1 MRELLTSARKKPEGV
16 SNNLWTERLS
26 VMIVTVVSFV
36 QDTGLLVS
44 NFCLGKTKGD
54 HSPHVPIISLPRGD

>member
-1 MRELLTSARKKPEGV
+1 MGV